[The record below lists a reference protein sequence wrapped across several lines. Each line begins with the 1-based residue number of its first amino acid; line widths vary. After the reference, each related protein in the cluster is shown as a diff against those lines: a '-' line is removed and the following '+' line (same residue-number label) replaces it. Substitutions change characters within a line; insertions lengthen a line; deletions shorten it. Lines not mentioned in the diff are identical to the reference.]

1 MLITLLFISPV
12 WLSPVRY
19 GETMAVAIRAALM
32 RLGFTRAA
40 ATTITDVQGYDSLD
54 ELAELDD
61 DEVKSLCK
69 VLRRPGGTINA
80 PGRGGGNVP
89 NPGTVVSLK
98 AENNLIL
105 GCYFLR
111 FKKRTSRQ
119 LNANDVTA
127 ASVRALK
134 PLKDWESSHK
144 DVQAP
149 EIDAKDW
156 PRTIEA
162 LEEWL
167 RGCLGVTKIPLAYVI
182 RDNVVPAAQ
191 DPPGGFSTKQA
202 ELIARAP
209 IQQVGVVPPT
219 NDSTFDSDNAKVWE
233 LISNITRDH
242 ECWSYVRPAQRRRDG
257 RAAFL
262 GLKNHYLGEHNVDNM
277 SSKAER
283 KLRNIAYTGEKRR
296 FNFERFVK
304 VHVDQHAI
312 LEGLVEHGYS
322 GIDARSKVRHLLDG
336 IKTTELD
343 TVKTRIMSDAVLR
356 SDFDRCVNLFQ
367 DFIEQKRGSANV
379 ERDVQIAA
387 VKTKHPAK
395 RERDL
400 SNVAADMTVEDRYY
414 KKSEYMALSDSQ
426 KMGLKL
432 KREKRGGGG
441 PSGRKR
447 NNSGGK
453 EKVNLSSRTIKA
465 IAQAMKDDATEPT
478 SPIVESESESDDEV
492 PMKEPKKAKLTTN
505 RSNPA
510 LQRKRIVP

>member
-1 MLITLLFISPV
+1 
-12 WLSPVRY
+12 
-19 GETMAVAIRAALM
+19 MAAAIRAALQ
-32 RLGFTRAA
+32 RLGFTQAA
-40 ATTITDVQGYDSLD
+40 SLSVTDVQGYDNLA
-54 ELAELDD
+54 ELSELDD
-61 DEVKSLCK
+61 DEAKSLCK
-69 VLRRPGGTINA
+69 VLRKPGGVVA
-80 PGRGGGNVP
+80 VAGRGGGNVP

-105 GCYFLR
+105 ACYFLR

-119 LNANDVTA
+119 LDAADITA
-127 ASVRALK
+127 AAVRAMK
-134 PLKDWESSHK
+134 PLKDWEESHK
-144 DVQAP
+144 DVTSP
-149 EIDAKDW
+149 EIDARDW

-167 RGCLGVTKIPLAYVI
+167 RGCLGVTKIPLAYVVREVI
-182 RDNVVPAAQ
+182 VPPAV
-191 DPPGGFSTKQA
+191 DPAGGYATKQA

-209 IQQVGVVPPT
+209 INVAGVVPPV
-219 NDSTFDSDNAKVWE
+219 NDPTFDSDNAKVWE

-242 ECWSYVRPAQRRRDG
+242 ECWSYVRPAQRKRDG

-283 KLRNIAYTGEKRR
+283 KLRNVAYTGEKRR

-304 VHVDQHAI
+304 IHVDQHAI

-336 IKTTELD
+336 IRTTELD
-343 TVKTRIMSDAVLR
+343 TVKTRIMSDATLR

-387 VKTKHPAK
+387 VKVKTTP
-395 RERDL
+395 RRDRDL
-400 SNVAADMTVEDRYY
+400 SNVPADMTVEDRYY
-414 KKSEYMALSDSQ
+414 KKAEYMQLSEAQ

-432 KREKRGGGG
+432 KREKRGGGNS
-441 PSGRKR
+441 SGGNRKR
-447 NNSGGK
+447 QASTAP
-453 EKVNLSSRTIKA
+453 KVNLSNRSIKA
-465 IAQAMKDDATEPT
+465 LAQAMRDDVTEST
-478 SPIVESESESDDEV
+478 SPIVESESDSDEEV
-492 PMKEPKKAKLTTN
+492 PMKEAKRSKVTTN
-505 RSNPA
+505 RNNPA
-510 LQRKRIVP
+510 LARRKQPGVRE